1 MNPFRRIPA
10 GELSVGWKQIHPAA
24 TIIRPPTPYVNPKPQ
39 RDMAIKT
46 IDMNF
51 LADMTGN
58 VYKSVA
64 ILAKRSRQ
72 ISTQQK
78 AELDEKLAYFEG
90 FEQELEDPRFQEE
103 QAKVSIE
110 YERKPEPTELA
121 IDEMIEQEIYFRD
134 PADEDGEE

>member
-1 MNPFRRIPA
+1 
-10 GELSVGWKQIHPAA
+10 
-24 TIIRPPTPYVNPKPQ
+24 
-39 RDMAIKT
+39 MAIKT

-78 AELDEKLAYFEG
+78 AQLDEKLAYFEG

-110 YERKPEPTELA
+110 HERKPEPTELA
-121 IDEMIEQEIYFRD
+121 IDEMVKQEVYFRD
-134 PADEDGEE
+134 PADEEEDA

>member
-1 MNPFRRIPA
+1 
-10 GELSVGWKQIHPAA
+10 
-24 TIIRPPTPYVNPKPQ
+24 
-39 RDMAIKT
+39 MAIKT

-58 VYKSVA
+58 VFKSVA

-121 IDEMIEQEIYFRD
+121 IEEMVKREVYFRD
-134 PADEDGEE
+134 PSEEQEEDEA